1 MLIIRPLSLT
11 VGVCVP
17 ACMCACV
24 RACVCVCVCVWWG
37 GGNQDG
43 VTIQT
48 STMTPL

>member
-24 RACVCVCVCVWWG
+24 RACVCVCG
-37 GGNQDG
+37 GEGAIKM
-43 VTIQT
+43 V
-48 STMTPL
+48 